1 VWQHP
6 EVAHASQADAD
17 GSQVYAFG
25 LHLFRLGEYYRAMTE
40 LKRFTLLFPE
50 HEQHSAALL
59 LIGLALQED
68 GAYDDAFTHF
78 QRLRQVDDGTDVGRV
93 ATFKLGE
100 LRFIQQRY
108 RQAIEQFQEFLV
120 AFPDGPLVSR
130 STYFLGLS
138 WALDGQRQRAQRL
151 LEAFPTQHPLAGPA
165 QDLQLALQTPPPEP
179 FKSPRTAGILAG
191 MLPGA
196 GHLYIGKPLQAL
208 AALLLNGLFI
218 TGSVFAFRDGLI
230 ATGAILLY
238 FETGWYLGN
247 IKSAVAGA
255 RDVNQQRRGIYA
267 DQLRTTY
274 ALPPLTLES
283 LQAPGL
289 GLRLTF

>member
-1 VWQHP
+1 VWQPP
-6 EVAHASQADAD
+6 EAAHASQADAN

-25 LHLFRLGEYYRAMTE
+25 LHLFRLGEYYRAITE

-50 HEQHSAALL
+50 HARHSAALL

-68 GAYDDAFTHF
+68 GAYDDAFIHF
-78 QRLRQVDDGTDVGRV
+78 QQLRQIDDDTDVDRI

-100 LRFIQQRY
+100 LRFLQQRY
-108 RQAIEQFQEFLV
+108 RQAIEQFQKFLFV
-120 AFPDGPLVSR
+120 FPDGPLVPR
-130 STYFLGLS
+130 STYLLGLS
-138 WALDGQRQRAQRL
+138 WALDGQRERAQRL
-151 LEAFPTQHPLAGPA
+151 LEAFPIQHPLASRA
-165 QDLQLALQTPPPEP
+165 QALQLALQTPPPEP
-179 FKSPRTAGILAG
+179 LKSPRTAGILAG
-191 MLPGA
+191 VLPGA

-247 IKSAVAGA
+247 IKSAMAGA
-255 RDVNQQRRGIYA
+255 RNVNRQQSGAYA
-267 DQLRTTY
+267 DQLRTAY

-289 GLRLTF
+289 GFRLVF